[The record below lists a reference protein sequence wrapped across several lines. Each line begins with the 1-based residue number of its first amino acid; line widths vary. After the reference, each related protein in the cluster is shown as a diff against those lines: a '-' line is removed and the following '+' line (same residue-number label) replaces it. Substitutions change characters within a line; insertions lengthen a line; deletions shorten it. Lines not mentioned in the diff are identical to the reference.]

1 MEASLIFS
9 SVKFKWLR
17 MLLVHVL
24 CGQIHLDLGLP
35 RSSEL
40 TTNDETSFHA
50 KQSWLGGKDWVP

>member
-1 MEASLIFS
+1 M
-9 SVKFKWLR
+9 R
-17 MLLVHVL
+17 VL

-50 KQSWLGGKDWVP
+50 EQSWLGGKDWVP